1 MPLAVLIEDLQ
12 SNPTV
17 LLEPMSFPT
26 DDDLPG
32 QLQAA
37 IDSYNAGKV
46 LSKANGALVWYDDE
60 PNRTYEYFPKERA
73 VRAQEFPHTVLLVGF
88 RTCTSGRR
96 YWYYGKCVA
105 WVPGKRTYWEA
116 RIFRHDTK
124 FAHDG
129 PLTSPDVLTLLDRDF
144 YWLGSD
150 ARRLKPQAE
159 QELFDAIEEW
169 DSEHDC

>member
-46 LSKANGALVWYDDE
+46 LSKANGALV
-60 PNRTYEYFPKERA
+60 
-73 VRAQEFPHTVLLVGF
+73 
-88 RTCTSGRR
+88 
-96 YWYYGKCVA
+96 
-105 WVPGKRTYWEA
+105 
-116 RIFRHDTK
+116 
-124 FAHDG
+124 
-129 PLTSPDVLTLLDRDF
+129 
-144 YWLGSD
+144 
-150 ARRLKPQAE
+150 
-159 QELFDAIEEW
+159 
-169 DSEHDC
+169 